1 MPEMPLQVYVSSSL
15 FFANLR
21 THLSCHILRRKEK
34 ALHRA
39 GTVCD

>member
-1 MPEMPLQVYVSSSL
+1 MPEMPLQVSVSSS
-15 FFANLR
+15 FANLR
-21 THLSCHILRRKEK
+21 ARLSCHILRRKEK